1 MKEVVKVSNRKA
13 TTLVRIDQSLKDNID
28 VLSKTESRHIGQQI
42 KVMYE
47 AYIDTL
53 SSHKK

>member
-1 MKEVVKVSNRKA
+1 MPEEKVSNRKL
-13 TTLVRIDQSLKDNID
+13 TTLVRMDTSLRDAI
-28 VLSKTESRHIGQQI
+28 SKLATSESRGIAQQI

-53 SSHKK
+53 SAHQK